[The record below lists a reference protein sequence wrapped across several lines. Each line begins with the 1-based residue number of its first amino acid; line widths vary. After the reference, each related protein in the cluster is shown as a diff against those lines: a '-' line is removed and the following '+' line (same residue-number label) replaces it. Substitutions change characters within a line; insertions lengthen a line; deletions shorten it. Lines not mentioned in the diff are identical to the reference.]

1 MNSRFN
7 QTRERVAQLAA
18 QLMVEHGI
26 QDFGLAKR
34 KAARQMG
41 IEDGH
46 SLPGNQE
53 IEQALKTYQAL
64 FHGESHPVRLRQLRE
79 IALHTMRLFADYHPY
94 LTGSVL
100 NGSAG
105 PHSDINLQL
114 YTDNEKEFEL
124 YLMNHGIPFKQGQH
138 QSGRLGT
145 LPSFTLNLE
154 QADVNIAIYPEDKLR
169 SAPRNQ
175 IENRVSKRAK
185 LAQVEALLNQDE
197 TLASAT
203 TSPE

>member
-1 MNSRFN
+1 MSSRFN

-41 IEDGH
+41 IEDGY

-53 IEQALKTYQAL
+53 IEQALKAYQAL

-100 NGSAG
+100 NGTAG
-105 PHSDINLQL
+105 PHSDINLLL

-124 YLMNHGIPFKQGQH
+124 YLMQHDIPFKQGQR

-145 LPSFTLNLE
+145 LPSFTLNME
-154 QADVNIAIYPEDKLR
+154 DADVNIALYPEGNLR

-175 IENRVSKRAK
+175 TENRVSKRAK
-185 LAQVEALLNQDE
+185 LSQVEALLSQDD
-197 TLASAT
+197 LPV
-203 TSPE
+203 TSTIPPE